1 MNTNRL
7 SRVLSTTGV
16 PIAIVLVLV
25 VVVFQILSPVFLEGS
40 AVKDYLTNA
49 IPILLLTVGVA
60 IVITAGGI
68 DLSTGTVAGLA
79 AGTSL
84 WALHKGY
91 PTLAAILVG
100 LATGVLF
107 GLANGLLI
115 TRFGIND
122 FIVTLATLNIAA
134 GLLVVLTEK
143 VPLQGVATSSFSS
156 LVYGSVLGVPS
167 SFWIAAII
175 VVIMQ
180 VVVARTVLGRRIFA
194 VGVATEAASNAGV
207 DVRRIQ
213 LSTFVISGLLA
224 GAAGVLLASRLGS
237 VQAFLGVGYEFTAI
251 AGAVLGGVSLA
262 GGRGSVWAAVV
273 GGLLLATLQQG
284 LRLNGVDPVY
294 FSIVQGLCI
303 VAGVVF
309 DRGVQHIVLNRM
321 LGRPS
326 DGPPPELVATA
337 VAAAAPRENTAT
349 VSKTRGAGA

>member
-1 MNTNRL
+1 MNSSRL

-25 VVVFQILSPVFLEGS
+25 VVVFQVLSPVFLEGS
-40 AVKDYLTNA
+40 AVKDYVTNA

-60 IVITAGGI
+60 VVITAGGI

-84 WALHKGY
+84 WALTKGY
-91 PTLAAILVG
+91 PTVVAVLIG

-107 GLANGLLI
+107 GLVNGVLI

-156 LVYGSVLGVPS
+156 LVSGSILGVPT
-167 SFWIAAII
+167 SFWIAAIVI
-175 VVIMQ
+175 VAMQ

-194 VGVATEAASNAGV
+194 VGVAAEAASNAGV
-207 DVRRIQ
+207 DVRRIR

-309 DRGVQHIVLNRM
+309 DRGVQRIVLNRM
-321 LGRPS
+321 LGRPA
-326 DGPPPELVATA
+326 DEPPPELVAEA
-337 VAAAAPRENTAT
+337 VAAAAPSSPSAR
-349 VSKTRGAGA
+349 SGADT